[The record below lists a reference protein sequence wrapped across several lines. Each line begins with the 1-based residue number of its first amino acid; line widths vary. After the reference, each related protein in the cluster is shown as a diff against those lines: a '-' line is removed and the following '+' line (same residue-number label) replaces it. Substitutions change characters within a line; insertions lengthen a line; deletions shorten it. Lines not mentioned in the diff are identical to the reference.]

1 MANRIPAI
9 DFQDGCP
16 DWQISQR
23 SQQWLRWYEGLENA
37 EGISV
42 SDLPDEVQT
51 RLKTVVREIRRLDD
65 VTTHAVEI
73 A

>member
-1 MANRIPAI
+1 MAKRIPAI

-23 SQQWLRWYEGLENA
+23 SQQWLRWFEGLENA
-37 EGISV
+37 EGNSV
-42 SDLPDEVQT
+42 ADLPDEVQK
-51 RLKTVVREIRRLDD
+51 RLKAVVREIRKLDEA
-65 VTTHAVEI
+65 TTHAVEI